1 MGKLSCGRIPTLRLT
16 AQHNLMPNVRYE
28 KNGNVFEWDQKK
40 ATINAEK
47 ERNPC
52 TFEEAADGIATDHP
66 VADLHSS
73 SQDVK
78 TKEFKFILF
87 TESKLLKV
95 VYTQRSRRYGGTD
108 EIRIRIIS
116 ANDVSRSPEKEATWE
131 LGSKRKRQEP

>member
-1 MGKLSCGRIPTLRLT
+1 
-16 AQHNLMPNVRYE
+16 MPNVRYE

-87 TESKLLKV
+87 TETEDKSKLLKV

-108 EIRIRIIS
+108 ETRIRIIS